1 MLLPSRCWCYQ
12 QTCSERKRTQNPSSI
27 DKSKPADASK
37 MSRLA
42 VGSRDRFGKQ
52 LDLISGH
59 VSARVGLAKVCSS
72 APGEKAA
79 APARALGSVHQSP
92 GTDQANP
99 CASPLPCTSRSFQS
113 STFPA
118 DSTGKLLLSVEI
130 HGSVLGILLEV
141 GVFISLMTRG
151 KFKCRL
157 PEVLKQYRQSL
168 MGQTP
173 SSINLTIPIHPV

>member
-1 MLLPSRCWCYQ
+1 MLLPSRCWWYQ
-12 QTCSERKRTQNPSSI
+12 QTYSERKRSQNSSSI

-59 VSARVGLAKVCSS
+59 VSARVGLPKF
-72 APGEKAA
+72 
-79 APARALGSVHQSP
+79 ALLHQGKNQQLQP
-92 GTDQANP
+92 EQWAGRGTSL
-99 CASPLPCTSRSFQS
+99 CIRLPCTSRSFQS
-113 STFPA
+113 ITIPA
-118 DSTGKLLLSVEI
+118 DSTGKLLLSIQI

-173 SSINLTIPIHPV
+173 SSINLTIPIYPV